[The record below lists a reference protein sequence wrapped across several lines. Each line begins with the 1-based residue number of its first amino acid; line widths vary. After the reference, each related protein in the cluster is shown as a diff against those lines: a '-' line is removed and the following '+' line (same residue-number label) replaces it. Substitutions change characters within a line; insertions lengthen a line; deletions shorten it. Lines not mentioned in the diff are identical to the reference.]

1 MAWEAGRIGSVR
13 RMRLAQ
19 LVLRHRVLP
28 QDPLSGQAEPEWLAE
43 TVAPPANGAVRSAGA
58 VDQVNVF

>member
-28 QDPLSGQAEPEWLAE
+28 QDPLAAQAEPEWLAE
-43 TVAPPANGAVRSAGA
+43 TVAPADGTVHAAGA